1 MFPQVAAAQINSVPI
16 SITSTESGPQEKIM
30 ASLDIIAH
38 RLQSLLTRTNL
49 IPDDR
54 NKINTQLADFIERLS
69 QIRQNKTANKPNYE
83 KLLKESAEEQEDDLR
98 NIIRESMLAKATT
111 MHPLWQNTV
120 ARASYI
126 SERTTEL
133 CPEAHVASPSM
144 SRYPQLLS
152 ESANELRLAM
162 QYKDLSFVRYQLK
175 EMDELLSLYLRTA
188 EDVLSNC
195 E

>member
-83 KLLKESAEEQEDDLR
+83 KLLL
-98 NIIRESMLAKATT
+98 
-111 MHPLWQNTV
+111 
-120 ARASYI
+120 
-126 SERTTEL
+126 
-133 CPEAHVASPSM
+133 
-144 SRYPQLLS
+144 
-152 ESANELRLAM
+152 
-162 QYKDLSFVRYQLK
+162 
-175 EMDELLSLYLRTA
+175 
-188 EDVLSNC
+188 
-195 E
+195 